1 MLKVSVEDPTLELEV
16 DPNNIQWD
24 IQPLGD
30 GHFHIITPDYQS
42 YRATLVEANYK
53 EKSFIINVNG
63 HNYTLA
69 VKDQFDQLADKMGL
83 GNTAAKKNNQVKAPM
98 PGLVLSIS
106 AKVGDTVRKGDALLI
121 LEAMKMENVIKAAG
135 EGIIKSIL
143 VQKGAAVDK
152 NQLLI
157 EFE

>member
-1 MLKVSVEDPTLELEV
+1 MLKVSVQDFALEMEV
-16 DPNNIQWD
+16 DPSNIQWD
-24 IQPLGD
+24 IQALGN
-30 GHFHIITPDYQS
+30 GHFHIITPDYKS
-42 YRATLVEANYK
+42 YRAILVEANYK

-63 HNYTLA
+63 NNYTLA

-98 PGLVLSIS
+98 PGLVFSII

-135 EGIIKSIL
+135 DGVIKSIL

-152 NQLLI
+152 NQLLV